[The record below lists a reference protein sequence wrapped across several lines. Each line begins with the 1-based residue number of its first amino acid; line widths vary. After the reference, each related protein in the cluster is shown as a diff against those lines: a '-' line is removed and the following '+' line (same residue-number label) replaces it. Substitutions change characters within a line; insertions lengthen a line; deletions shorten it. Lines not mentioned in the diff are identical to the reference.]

1 MLAVIGATVINFLTS
16 TERAYPDNE
25 LTIDVIFNTKH
36 KIKTTLG
43 TYKKYFFKN
52 FIHISTYG
60 QNQLSLAFKE
70 VWKNM
75 SKKFKSFKKWLTH
88 I

>member
-25 LTIDVIFNTKH
+25 LTIDVIYNTKH

-75 SKKFKSFKKWLTH
+75 SKKFKSFKK
-88 I
+88 